1 MIPELDS
8 FRSCVLHMAITSFFD
23 HSIFFQVLLA
33 EAETLPLILIS
44 DTVLA
49 AGKKSPSDVYIQP
62 TPFGGSWEG

>member
-1 MIPELDS
+1 
-8 FRSCVLHMAITSFFD
+8 MAITSFFD